1 MWWYITLAILGAVLL
16 AAIFAIL
23 DLVLRDR

>member
-1 MWWYITLAILGAVLL
+1 VWFFIPLAILGAVLL